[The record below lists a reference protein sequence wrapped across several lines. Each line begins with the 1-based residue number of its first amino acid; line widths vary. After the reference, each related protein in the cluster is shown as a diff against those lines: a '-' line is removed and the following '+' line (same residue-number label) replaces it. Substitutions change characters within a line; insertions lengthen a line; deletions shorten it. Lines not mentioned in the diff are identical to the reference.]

1 MSVKSNYFKMNKEE
15 FDKYLNELKKSNNTI
30 QLFNGKYFYNQT
42 LDSIN
47 LAIELNKKMLELDSI
62 INSFTNFAKNQ
73 IIQSFL
79 IDEIESTNKI
89 ENIHSTRH
97 DIFSIISKASLSK
110 DKKIISISNAYK
122 HLLESKGTVISS
134 LFDIRK
140 LYDIVLKDSIA
151 KIDLPDGTY
160 FRQNPVYISD
170 GLKSIHTGIIG
181 EDNINAAME
190 EFINLYNSKNEVF
203 IKMILC
209 HFMFE
214 NIHPFYDGNGRFGRF
229 LFSNGLYLETKSFFS
244 FIISSSLEHEKTK
257 YYKAFKSANDKYE
270 FGCLN
275 EYVEIISTILLDQI
289 KLLIQKLQYS
299 KEIINNLKTPFK
311 LTKSEEKIYKVICEA
326 SALSDFGVSNEE
338 ILNETGVSKRTLI
351 YTLNKLKKEMN
362 MIDTN
367 IGKFSY
373 HKFSINK

>member
-1 MSVKSNYFKMNKEE
+1 MSIKSNYFKMSKEE

-30 QLFNGKYFYNQT
+30 QLFNGRYFYNPT

-47 LAIELNKKMLELDSI
+47 LTIELNKKMFELDSI
-62 INSFTNFAKNQ
+62 INSFTDFAKNQ

-89 ENIHSTRH
+89 ENIYSTRH
-97 DIFSIISKASLSK
+97 DIFSIISKASLPK
-110 DKKIISISNAYK
+110 DKKVISISNAYK
-122 HLLESKGTVISS
+122 HLLESKGIVSS

-151 KIDLPDGTY
+151 KIDSPDGTY
-160 FRQNPVYISD
+160 FRKNPVYITD
-170 GLKSIHTGIIG
+170 GLKSIQTGIIG

-229 LFSNGLYLETKSFFS
+229 LFSNGLYLETKSLFS

-257 YYKAFKSANDKYE
+257 YYKAFKSANNKYE

-275 EYVEIISTILLDQI
+275 EYVEIIFTILLDQI

-299 KEIINNLKTPFK
+299 KEIINNLNTPFK

-338 ILNETGVSKRTLI
+338 ILKETGVSKRTLI
-351 YTLNKLKKEMN
+351 YTLNKFKKEMN

-373 HKFSINK
+373 HKFNINK